1 MPLYSDL
8 KERLEG
14 EEYLIQDLMDSVAE
28 LKDMTEPKEKDAEDV
43 PVPTA
48 GIEIHVSETT

>member
-1 MPLYSDL
+1 
-8 KERLEG
+8 
-14 EEYLIQDLMDSVAE
+14 MDSVAE